1 MYQNVKLEKECIT
14 SLEKVFTGAGGTGS
28 GSAVRRHPLAG
39 LDAYERQLK
48 RFDIHVCGPQCDR
61 VEKFFTTTE
70 SAVLF
75 PEFVRRAVRQGI
87 ESSVLFH
94 YRSGNKIRIQSVS
107 GLCAD

>member
-1 MYQNVKLEKECIT
+1 MYHLTGKSFLQVLEELDPAAQYADT
-14 SLEKVFTGAGGTGS
+14 
-28 GSAVRRHPLAG
+28 PLAG

-75 PEFVRRAVRQGI
+75 PEFVRRAVRQALKA
-87 ESSVLFH
+87 LF
-94 YRSGNKIRIQSVS
+94 SLPLPQWKQNPNPVS
-107 GLCAD
+107 IWAVC